1 MTSLLALSLLLAPA
15 DESLKDKACRS
26 VHLGYPGKFA
36 SAFYN
41 EVTVRQSAPGTYF
54 CAIGWDKGYFGIQEL
69 DDGKHLAIFSVWDDD
84 KENDPKAVPD
94 AQRVK
99 LIHQGKGVRIGRFGG
114 EGTGGQSFFDLDWK
128 KDQSYGF
135 LVTAKPDGKRTEYA
149 GYLFDPKKSAW
160 FHMVTFSTIT
170 GGKKMSGFYSFVEDF
185 KRDGKSAKITREAL
199 FSNAWITELKEG
211 NADWKPVLK
220 AKFTGDKNPVMNVDA
235 RMEGTGYILATGG
248 DITNKGTP
256 LFQSL
261 PERPAGKNPNI
272 SSEFL
277 PKN

>member
-1 MTSLLALSLLLAPA
+1 MTSLFALALLLAPA

-26 VHLGYPGKFA
+26 VHLGYPGKNA

-41 EVTVRQSAPGTYF
+41 EVTVRQTAPGTYF

-69 DDGKHLAIFSVWDDD
+69 GDGKHLAIFSVWDDD

-94 AQRVK
+94 EQRVK
-99 LIHQGKGVRIGRFGG
+99 LIHQGQKVRIGRFGG
-114 EGTGGQSFFDLDWK
+114 EGTGGQSFFDLAWK

-149 GYLFDPKKSAW
+149 GYLFDPEKSAW

-185 KRDGKSAKITREAL
+185 KRNGKSAKITREAL
-199 FSNAWITELKEG
+199 YSNAWIAEINEEQ
-211 NADWKPVLK
+211 ADWKPVQK
-220 AKFTGDKNPVMNVDA
+220 AKFTGDRNPVMNVDA
-235 RMEGTGYILATGG
+235 RREGTGYILATGG
-248 DITNKGTP
+248 DLTNKGTP

-272 SSEFL
+272 PSEL
-277 PKN
+277 IPKN

>member
-1 MTSLLALSLLLAPA
+1 MTSLLSLALLLVPA

-26 VHLGYPGKFA
+26 VHLGYPGKNA

-41 EVTVRQSAPGTYF
+41 EVTVRKSAPGTYF

-69 DDGKHLAIFSVWDDD
+69 GNGKHLAIFSVWDDD

-94 AQRVK
+94 EQRVK
-99 LIHQGKGVRIGRFGG
+99 LLHQGKGVRIGRFGG

-128 KDQSYGF
+128 KDQTYGF
-135 LVTAKPDGKRTEYA
+135 LVTAKPNGKRTEYA
-149 GYLFDPKKSAW
+149 GYLLDPEKPEW
-160 FHMVTFSTIT
+160 FPMVSFSTIT

-185 KRDGKSAKITREAL
+185 KRRDGSQKITRVAL
-199 FSNAWITELKEG
+199 FSNAWITDLNEG
-211 NADWKPVLK
+211 KANWKPVLK

-248 DITNKGTP
+248 DLTNNGTP

-261 PERPAGKNPNI
+261 PERPAGKSPNI
-272 SSEFL
+272 PSALL
-277 PKN
+277 PKD